1 MAGALAEQ
9 QPAQRHTLTG
19 RTQSGRLQHFVDIVP
34 GTAGQG
40 RLASRT
46 ASHGAGIVGIHA
58 RIVVAH
64 VHWWH
69 RTRYLSTMV
78 VEYKKEMR

>member
-1 MAGALAEQ
+1 
-9 QPAQRHTLTG
+9 
-19 RTQSGRLQHFVDIVP
+19 
-34 GTAGQG
+34 
-40 RLASRT
+40 LASPT
-46 ASHGAGIVGIHA
+46 TSHRAGIVGIHT
-58 RIVVAH
+58 RIVVAY